1 MPPQGS
7 PGGKNM
13 AIQLNDNAL
22 TTLEAVKTFIGI
34 PEDDVDEARDNALIH
49 GLKHSSAESSGYT
62 PTSRSAQAR
71 ERSGSY
77 WSITPSSVSS
87 KSRASQPAR
96 SSTATISTRMEKSAS
111 SIVTTAGRT
120 RATLAAFP
128 ATTSPPGDT
137 LRSNMTPDMFCRKTE
152 RRRTPAH
159 SRLTLR
165 QLFGTW
171 SRSRKPSSRM
181 MPPAFLPSPFPTFL
195 GRSIRI

>member
-1 MPPQGS
+1 M
-7 PGGKNM
+7 N
-13 AIQLNDNAL
+13 
-22 TTLEAVKTFIGI
+22 I
-34 PEDDVDEARDNALIH
+34 PMEWYGRRRATADEAHKRSTNHHAVRR
-49 GLKHSSAESSGYT
+49 SAGIWYGRPYT

-87 KSRASQPAR
+87 KSRASRPAR

-111 SIVTTAGRT
+111 SIVKTAGRT
-120 RATLAAFP
+120 RATLAASP